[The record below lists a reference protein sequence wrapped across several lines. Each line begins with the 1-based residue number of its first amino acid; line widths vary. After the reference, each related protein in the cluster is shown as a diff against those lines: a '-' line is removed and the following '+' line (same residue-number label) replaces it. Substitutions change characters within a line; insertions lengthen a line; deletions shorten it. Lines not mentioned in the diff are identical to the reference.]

1 MLFPIGTGVLPA
13 AGEHAVSG
21 LLEIRI
27 ATAVVSWQVRNVVGS
42 RNYLAPD
49 YLRPRTTNFYGVR
62 WEFWN

>member
-1 MLFPIGTGVLPA
+1 MFPIDAAMLPA
-13 AGEHAVSG
+13 AGEHAVTA

-27 ATAVVSWQVRNVVGS
+27 ATAVVSWQVRNMVGS
-42 RNYLAPD
+42 RNYLSPD